1 MVAAAATP
9 ASIPASM
16 CPPLPMCET
25 NRDSGGDFLWEGI
38 VDTCADEVFDDS
50 SSTVLICTGGLVVPT
65 TCAFWR
71 KLLLV
76 MGEGGGGVGGDGT
89 ACFPLVVRF
98 DVGLSGAQCFA
109 LSVAFVCVFLGFGA
123 SAEARFDVGFDQSR
137 SVVGI
142 LSVFV
147 FRVFFAFGA
156 CEDLPRGFVFDVRV
170 IPGAR

>member
-1 MVAAAATP
+1 M
-9 ASIPASM
+9 
-16 CPPLPMCET
+16 
-25 NRDSGGDFLWEGI
+25 
-38 VDTCADEVFDDS
+38 DEVFDDS
-50 SSTVLICTGGLVVPT
+50 ASTELICTGGLVVPT
-65 TCAFWR
+65 TGAFWR

-76 MGEGGGGVGGDGT
+76 MGEGGGGGGGDGT

-109 LSVAFVCVFLGFGA
+109 LSVTVIGLLAFFCVFLGFGA
-123 SAEARFDVGFDQSR
+123 SAEARFDVGFDRSR
-137 SVVGI
+137 ASVGI